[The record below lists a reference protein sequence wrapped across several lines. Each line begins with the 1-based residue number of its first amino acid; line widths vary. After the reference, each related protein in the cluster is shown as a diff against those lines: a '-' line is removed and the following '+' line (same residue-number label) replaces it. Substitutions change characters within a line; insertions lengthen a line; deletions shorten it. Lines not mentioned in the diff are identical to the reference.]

1 VKKYRV
7 LLEMILVMLI
17 TALGMFL
24 VPSAKTIFA
33 LLPVVYLIIERHLR
47 KRSWSELGFKFKSFW
62 VDLKANWFLFILLGF
77 IIQPLTAVVAK
88 FVLPEYLAHVQSR
101 LPFSTG
107 TTWLMLI
114 PMLAVSLL
122 GEEMTYRTLVQGRLA
137 SFIKAPVAILLASVV
152 FAFMH
157 YSPGPLLVVSVD
169 IGMIFIDSLFY
180 GIMFNRKNNLI
191 VVWLAH
197 LLGDI
202 FGLLALALL

>member
-1 VKKYRV
+1 
-7 LLEMILVMLI
+7 
-17 TALGMFL
+17 
-24 VPSAKTIFA
+24 
-33 LLPVVYLIIERHLR
+33 
-47 KRSWSELGFKFKSFW
+47 
-62 VDLKANWFLFILLGF
+62 
-77 IIQPLTAVVAK
+77 
-88 FVLPEYLAHVQSR
+88 
-101 LPFSTG
+101 
-107 TTWLMLI
+107 
-114 PMLAVSLL
+114 MLAVSLL